1 MQAAVRKQ
9 KISRASL
16 SISLSPEMAELRK
29 DLAKVVVLSL
39 EERFVNESNLLVFI
53 PSIINRPHVGQ
64 ITPLNECTFWIL
76 LASREEV
83 KDVCKMG
90 SFKAVTKDGPC
101 TLKLSPWSADLG
113 TDERAS
119 GVGQWI

>member
-1 MQAAVRKQ
+1 
-9 KISRASL
+9 
-16 SISLSPEMAELRK
+16 MAERRK

-39 EERFVNESNLLVFI
+39 EERFVNESNLLVVI
-53 PSIINRPHVGQ
+53 PSIINRPHVGP